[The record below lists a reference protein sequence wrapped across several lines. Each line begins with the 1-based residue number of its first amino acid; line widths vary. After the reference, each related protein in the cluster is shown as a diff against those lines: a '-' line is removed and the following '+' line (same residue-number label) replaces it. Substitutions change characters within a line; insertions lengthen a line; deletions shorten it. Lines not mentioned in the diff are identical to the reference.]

1 MDWKRIAIVCV
12 SLSAAGCSKLAPLGC
27 DSAASKDVITSL
39 ISDELVKAAKVKAG
53 EQEVVDQTLESKV
66 RATVAQ
72 LKLDIEDIRT
82 TKSDPNSSK
91 KFCEG
96 SLKVVVPLNMIADA
110 DKAAQDLEFDLPS
123 KGMEGAGYERAADTF
138 RHKISYSVQPTD
150 DRKKTYGEIEN
161 YGTMFDAL
169 SQLVSAHIIL
179 PAIQARFQKVVDE
192 AKAELD
198 QATQQTAQQN
208 QADLD
213 LAMAENKLASQTLN
227 AVWGSLD
234 PETRGSILEIQRAWI
249 KKKAADCNIKA
260 AEAST
265 DPLVKE
271 AARLRCDTEAS
282 RARAEDLKAY
292 ND

>member
-1 MDWKRIAIVCV
+1 MNWKVIAI
-12 SLSAAGCSKLAPLGC
+12 AGACFGLASCDKVASISC
-27 DSAASKDVITSL
+27 DSPDAKNVITSL
-39 ISDELVKAAKVKAG
+39 IADELVKASKAKAG
-53 EQEVVDQTLESKV
+53 EEDVEDQSLESKV

-82 TKSDPNSSK
+82 TKSDPDSTK

-110 DKAAQDLEFDLPS
+110 DKAAQELEFDLPS
-123 KGMEGAGYERAADTF
+123 KGMETAGFERAADTF
-138 RHKISYSVQPTD
+138 RHKITYAVQPTD
-150 DRKKTYGEIEN
+150 DRKKTFGEIEN
-161 YGTMFDAL
+161 YGSMFDAM

-179 PAIQARFQKVVDE
+179 PAIQARFRTEVDE

-198 QATQQTAQQN
+198 QAAQQTAQQN

-213 LAMAENKLASQTLN
+213 LAKAENQLATQAIN
-227 AVWGSLD
+227 AVWASLD

-249 KKKAADCNIKA
+249 KKKAADCNIRA

-271 AARLRCDTEAS
+271 ASRLRCDTES
-282 RARAEDLKAY
+282 TVARAEDLKAY